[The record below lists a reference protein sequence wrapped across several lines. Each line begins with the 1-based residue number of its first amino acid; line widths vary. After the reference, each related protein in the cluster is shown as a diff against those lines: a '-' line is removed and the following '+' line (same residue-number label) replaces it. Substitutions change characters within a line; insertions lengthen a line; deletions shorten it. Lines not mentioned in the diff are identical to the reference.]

1 MGSHVF
7 VCVTYATHHL
17 PRCHAHRLDAELAP
31 AHIEEVLQTG
41 AQEVDDKD
49 VVQALLSEV
58 MDGRDTDCALVSLD
72 ELVLGSED
80 APEPARMR

>member
-1 MGSHVF
+1 M
-7 VCVTYATHHL
+7 TTHHL
-17 PRCHAHRLDAELAP
+17 PRRHTHSLDRELAP

-58 MDGRDTDCALVSLD
+58 MDGRDTNCAPISLD
-72 ELVLGSED
+72 ELVLGSDD